1 MSIKFINEKFDEERA
16 LYGINEALIDSCSFS
31 GPLDGESPLKECS
44 NIDVQNCYFEL
55 RYPLWHNANI
65 IISKCELTNL
75 CRAALWYCKNVS
87 IDNSFLHGIKA
98 LRECEYV
105 QIYNS
110 DIDSQEF
117 GWFCHNI
124 TIKECKINSEYA
136 FLKSSNLEISN
147 IKFKGKYS
155 FQYVKNAIF
164 ENCEFDTKDAFW
176 HGENIIVK
184 NSVVKGEYL
193 AWYAKNITFINCKI
207 IGTQPLC
214 YCGDLKLVDCEM
226 IDCDLS
232 FEKSNVEASILNE
245 IESIKNPLS
254 GVIVVK
260 GVKNI
265 IIDDE
270 NALAKIIINK

>member
-1 MSIKFINEKFDEERA
+1 M
-16 LYGINEALIDSCSFS
+16 
-31 GPLDGESPLKECS
+31 
-44 NIDVQNCYFEL
+44 
-55 RYPLWHNANI
+55 
-65 IISKCELTNL
+65 
-75 CRAALWYCKNVS
+75 
-87 IDNSFLHGIKA
+87 
-98 LRECEYV
+98 
-105 QIYNS
+105 
-110 DIDSQEF
+110 
-117 GWFCHNI
+117 
-124 TIKECKINSEYA
+124 
-136 FLKSSNLEISN
+136 KSSNLEISN

-214 YCGDLKLVDCEM
+214 YCDDLKLVDCEM
-226 IDCDLS
+226 IYCDLS